1 MILSGRHLSFPMVD
15 IKGKVGLSL
24 KILHMALTEN
34 EKQKILNLLGR
45 QNIMRGIGFDIMN
58 ANCLSDS
65 QKEIL
70 VRKIEKHLLNNEPL
84 DLDKEQKSW
93 LCRIRN
99 EHHISNSFL
108 YYEAEPLNWLEK
120 ILW

>member
-1 MILSGRHLSFPMVD
+1 MILSGRHLSIPMVD
-15 IKGKVGLSL
+15 IKGKVGLSF

-93 LCRIRN
+93 LYRIRN

>member
-1 MILSGRHLSFPMVD
+1 
-15 IKGKVGLSL
+15 
-24 KILHMALTEN
+24 MALTEN
-34 EKQKILNLLGR
+34 QIQKFLGR
-45 QNIMRGIGFDIMN
+45 QDSMRGIGFDIMN

-93 LCRIRN
+93 LYRIRN

>member
-24 KILHMALTEN
+24 KISHMALTEN

-45 QNIMRGIGFDIMN
+45 QDIMRGIGFDIMN

-93 LCRIRN
+93 LYRIRN

>member
-45 QNIMRGIGFDIMN
+45 QDIMRGIGFDIMN

-65 QKEIL
+65 
-70 VRKIEKHLLNNEPL
+70 
-84 DLDKEQKSW
+84 
-93 LCRIRN
+93 
-99 EHHISNSFL
+99 
-108 YYEAEPLNWLEK
+108 
-120 ILW
+120 

>member
-45 QNIMRGIGFDIMN
+45 QDIMRGIGFDIMN

-70 VRKIEKHLLNNEPL
+70 VRKIEKQTLSLGYI
-84 DLDKEQKSW
+84 DL
-93 LCRIRN
+93 I
-99 EHHISNSFL
+99 
-108 YYEAEPLNWLEK
+108 P
-120 ILW
+120 